1 MLIFVIQSFATL
13 THKKTEN
20 KKTTNKFIFIGF
32 FIAEILHRWSMIVQ
46 EETADIC
53 FIQQQDNITKEHLN
67 ISKLNLN
74 PIYLLSTT
82 KDE

>member
-1 MLIFVIQSFATL
+1 
-13 THKKTEN
+13 
-20 KKTTNKFIFIGF
+20 
-32 FIAEILHRWSMIVQ
+32 MIVQ

-74 PIYLLSTT
+74 SIYLLSTT